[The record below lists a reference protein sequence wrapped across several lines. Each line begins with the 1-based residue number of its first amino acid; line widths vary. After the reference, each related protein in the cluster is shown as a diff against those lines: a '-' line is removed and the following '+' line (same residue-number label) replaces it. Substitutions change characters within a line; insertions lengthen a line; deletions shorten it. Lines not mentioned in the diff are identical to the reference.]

1 MRVLAVAIFL
11 FAQQAE
17 IGQIQSWY
25 EAGRYQEIV
34 DQGQETANPLGT
46 YLVASSFERLDRFD
60 EARAVYQQLIARGAG
75 DPWASIGRSAN
86 ALVADGAAPG
96 EQAVQEAF
104 GGAQQA
110 VDLLS
115 GDPASGREAVTGSV
129 AAIAQYQ
136 LGLVHAFRED
146 YPGAAEAFE
155 AARTHAPAFAYAYY
169 LRRPGTLAPGAAR
182 PDGHRFRAFLAA
194 GTRRARGETR
204 GVADEERQRPSLTG
218 VRGEAQSSTPS

>member
-1 MRVLAVAIFL
+1 MRVLAVALFL

-169 LRRPGTLAPGAAR
+169 YGGQAHSRLERPDLMAIDFERFLQLAPDAPEAR
-182 PDGHRFRAFLAA
+182 RV
-194 GTRRARGETR
+194 E
-204 GVADEERQRPSLTG
+204 SLMRS
-218 VRGEAQSSTPS
+218 VRGRR